1 MSPKQKVAVISDAA
15 CSLPPEVGLEYG
27 VHVVPVY
34 MNFPDKSYLIG
45 VDLKTADFYPLLKAS
60 KTLPKTSQPTAQD
73 FLKRFEEL
81 SKTHGEMVVVTISE
95 AMSATIQSARQAAEM
110 TEIPVYVVD
119 SRSVSMGQGMI
130 ALAAARKAAEGASG
144 AEVAALA
151 ESIAPKMHA
160 IFTVDTLEYLHK
172 GGRIGG
178 GAKLLASALDIKP
191 ILTVNNGRVEAL
203 EKQRTRK
210 RVVARLLEIMEE
222 RVGGKPVHAA
232 VLHTNVAEDAAVLA
246 AQVRERFNTV
256 GELVVMDAGPDIA
269 THAGPGTVGLVFYTD

>member
-1 MSPKQKVAVISDAA
+1 
-15 CSLPPEVGLEYG
+15 
-27 VHVVPVY
+27 
-34 MNFPDKSYLIG
+34 
-45 VDLKTADFYPLLKAS
+45 
-60 KTLPKTSQPTAQD
+60 
-73 FLKRFEEL
+73 
-81 SKTHGEMVVVTISE
+81 
-95 AMSATIQSARQAAEM
+95 
-110 TEIPVYVVD
+110 
-119 SRSVSMGQGMI
+119 MI

-232 VLHTNVAEDAAVLA
+232 VLHTNVPEDAAALA
-246 AQVRERFNTV
+246 AQVRERFNTA